1 MIDFKTKYLE
11 RLRKY
16 TAVNTQSDPAST
28 SVPTT
33 KGQLE
38 LANLLVK
45 ELEQIGTKNTQ
56 VDEYG
61 YVTATIPSNIDKKVP
76 IISFLAH
83 MDTSPDASGENV
95 KLQIHKNYGGDDIV
109 INKDLDIILSP
120 KDSPELL
127 DYKGDDIITASGDT
141 LLGGDNKSGIAVIMC
156 MAEHLINNPEI
167 KHGEIKIGFTIDE
180 EVGRGVDNF
189 DVKKFGAD
197 YAYTVDGG
205 LLGEVDNE
213 SFNADSCLIEIE
225 GKSYHPGA
233 AKGLMQNAL
242 RIASDII
249 SSWPEDKLP
258 ETTEKREGFIC
269 FMEGSGSVEK
279 AEIKGIIRNH
289 DISKLEEQKKL
300 LQDIIDE
307 KQKKYPKSKIKLT
320 INEQYRNMREVLD
333 KPENKLVMENLDK
346 ALKKN
351 DIEMKVQAIRGGT
364 DGSRLSFMGL
374 PTPNIFCGPS
384 NLHGKYEWISLNTAN
399 SAVNVLIDLSKTWAE

>member
-1 MIDFKTKYLE
+1 MLDFKNKYLE
-11 RLRKY
+11 RLERY
-16 TAVNTQSDPAST
+16 VSINTKSDHTSS

-33 KGQLE
+33 KNQLD

-45 ELEQIGTKNTQ
+45 ELEQIGTKEAQ

-61 YVTATIPSNIDKKVP
+61 YVTATIPSNIEKKMPV
-76 IISFLAH
+76 IGFLAH

-95 KLQIHKNYGGDDIV
+95 KMQIHKNYGGDDIV
-109 INKDLDIILSP
+109 INKDLDVILSP

-141 LLGGDNKSGIAVIMC
+141 LLGGDDKSGIAVIMC
-156 MAEHLINNPEI
+156 MAEYFINNPEV

-180 EVGRGVDNF
+180 EVGKGVDNF
-189 DVKKFGAD
+189 DIKKFGAD
-197 YAYTVDGG
+197 YAYTLDGG

-225 GKSYHPGA
+225 GKSYHPGT
-233 AKGLMQNAL
+233 AKGLMMNAL

-269 FMEGSGSVEK
+269 FMDGSGTIEK
-279 AEIKGIIRNH
+279 AEIKGIIRDH
-289 DISKLEEQKKL
+289 DISKLEEHKKL
-300 LQDIIDE
+300 LRDIVAE
-307 KQKKYPKSKIKLT
+307 KQKKYPTSKIKLT
-320 INEQYRNMREVLD
+320 ISEQYRNMREVLD
-333 KPENKLVMENLDK
+333 KSENKMVMENLDK

-351 DIEMKVQAIRGGT
+351 GIEMKVQAIRGGT

-399 SAVNVLIDLSKTWAE
+399 SAINVLIDLSKIWAE